1 MTTTLRPTPSPNDA
15 QIRTPLARVRGLG
28 SAKEGTD
35 HFWRQRVT
43 GVANLFLVIFA
54 VFLMLKLV
62 GASYQNARA
71 ILSSPLVTLPL
82 GMLILSGV
90 IHMRLGMQTVIEDYI
105 HSEGLKIVL
114 LMLNTFF
121 AIAVGAT
128 CILAVLKLALG
139 S

>member
-1 MTTTLRPTPSPNDA
+1 MTTTLRPTPSPNEA

-43 GVANLFLVIFA
+43 AVANLFLVIFA
-54 VFLMLKLV
+54 VFLVLRLV
-62 GASYQNARA
+62 GASYAHASDMLAN
-71 ILSSPLVTLPL
+71 PFVTVAL
-82 GMLILSGV
+82 GMLVLSGV

-105 HSEGLKIVL
+105 HSEGLKIAL

-128 CILAVLKLALG
+128 CILAVLKLAFG

>member
-1 MTTTLRPTPSPNDA
+1 
-15 QIRTPLARVRGLG
+15 
-28 SAKEGTD
+28 
-35 HFWRQRVT
+35 VT

-54 VFLMLKLV
+54 VLLVLRLV
-62 GASYQNARA
+62 GADYAEVRETLLN
-71 ILSSPLVTLPL
+71 PFVTVAL
-82 GMLILSGV
+82 GMLILSGM

-128 CILAVLKLALG
+128 CILAILRLAFG

>member
-1 MTTTLRPTPSPNDA
+1 M
-15 QIRTPLARVRGLG
+15 
-28 SAKEGTD
+28 
-35 HFWRQRVT
+35 
-43 GVANLFLVIFA
+43 
-54 VFLMLKLV
+54 
-62 GASYQNARA
+62 
-71 ILSSPLVTLPL
+71 
-82 GMLILSGV
+82 

-128 CILAVLKLALG
+128 CILAILKLAFG

>member
-1 MTTTLRPTPSPNDA
+1 MTTTLRPTPSPNVA

-35 HFWRQRVT
+35 HFWRQRMT
-43 GVANLFLVIFA
+43 AVANLFLVTFA
-54 VFLMLKLV
+54 VLLVLRLV
-62 GASYQNARA
+62 GADYAEVRET
-71 ILSSPLVTLPL
+71 LSSPFVTVAL
-82 GMLILSGV
+82 GMLILSGM

-128 CILAVLKLALG
+128 CVLAILKLAFG